1 MGKVVGLIENSPPM
15 VSLHGCTRV
24 IASDRFTPVI
34 VKVAVLGVPTY
45 VVSMSKDVVDA
56 VRLAHLPDTETVLL
70 VAPSPLMVKA
80 AEWFPAAVGL

>member
-45 VVSMSKDVVDA
+45 VVSMS
-56 VRLAHLPDTETVLL
+56 RML
-70 VAPSPLMVKA
+70 
-80 AEWFPAAVGL
+80 